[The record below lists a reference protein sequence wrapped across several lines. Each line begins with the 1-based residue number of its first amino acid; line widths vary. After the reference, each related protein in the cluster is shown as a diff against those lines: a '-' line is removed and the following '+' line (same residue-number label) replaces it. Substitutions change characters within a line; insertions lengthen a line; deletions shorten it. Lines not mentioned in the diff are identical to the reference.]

1 MRTYIKDVKIIA
13 PGSSLHQQK
22 VNLLVDNG
30 KISEINPDT
39 VGNVEITI
47 DQPGL
52 LASDSWFDMRTFS
65 GEPGEEFREDLES
78 LANVLMAG
86 GFGGA
91 LLMPNT
97 KPVLQYRSDFSSIFA
112 KNNGKATTIY
122 PASAVTINCDGENLN
137 EMLDAH
143 HAGAIAFTDGLQ
155 PLWNSDILVKS
166 LQYLQK
172 FNGLLINFPQDKNLA
187 MFGQMNEGVVSTGLG
202 LKGIPHLAEELM
214 IQRDLELLKY
224 AEGKLHFSGLS
235 SAKSVQLIR
244 EAKKAG
250 LNVTCDVTIHHLIL
264 DDSKLETFD
273 ANYKVSPPLR
283 TKKDIEA
290 LIEGV
295 NDGTIDVIVSAHLPY
310 DQDHKQLEFD
320 LASFGI
326 MGSQILF
333 SLYAKFLRDKIELET
348 FIRCISHN
356 PKAILNL
363 PQFDFEVNQ
372 PAEITL
378 FSMESEWIFDN
389 STNQSKSDNS
399 PFYNSSFSARPLA
412 VFNKSEAYF
421 NPSITQ
427 NKS

>member
-13 PGSSLHQQK
+13 PGSSVHQQK
-22 VNLLVDNG
+22 VNLLIENG
-30 KISEINPDT
+30 KISEINPET
-39 VGNVEITI
+39 VGKVDVTI
-47 DQPGL
+47 DSPGL
-52 LASDSWFDMRTFS
+52 MASASWFDMRVFS

-78 LANVLMAG
+78 LSNLLMVG

-97 KPVLQYRSDFSSIFA
+97 QPVLQHRSDFSSIFA
-112 KNNGKATTIY
+112 KNAGKATSIY

-143 HAGAIAFTDGLQ
+143 HAGAIAFTDGSQ

-172 FNGLLINFPQDKNLA
+172 FNGLLMNFPQDKNLA
-187 MFGQMNEGVVSTGLG
+187 MFGQMSEGIVSTELG

-224 AEGKLHFSGLS
+224 ADGKIHFSCLS

-244 EAKKAG
+244 EAKKEG
-250 LNVTCDVTIHHLIL
+250 LNVTCDVAIHHLIL
-264 DDSKLETFD
+264 DDSSLETFD

-295 NDGTIDVIVSAHLPY
+295 NDGTIDVIVSAHQPY

-320 LASFGI
+320 LAAFGI
-326 MGSQILF
+326 MGSQIVF
-333 SLYAKFLRDKIELET
+333 PLYAKFLSDKMELET
-348 FIRCISHN
+348 FIKCISHN
-356 PKAILNL
+356 PKRILNL
-363 PQFDFEVNQ
+363 PQFDFERNQ
-372 PAEITL
+372 SAEITL
-378 FSMESEWIFDN
+378 FSMNNEWVFDGK
-389 STNQSKSDNS
+389 TNQSKSDNS
-399 PFYNSSFSARPLA
+399 PFFNTSFSAKPLA
-412 VFNKSEAYF
+412 VFHKAETYF
-421 NPSITQ
+421 DPSIY
-427 NKS
+427 SE